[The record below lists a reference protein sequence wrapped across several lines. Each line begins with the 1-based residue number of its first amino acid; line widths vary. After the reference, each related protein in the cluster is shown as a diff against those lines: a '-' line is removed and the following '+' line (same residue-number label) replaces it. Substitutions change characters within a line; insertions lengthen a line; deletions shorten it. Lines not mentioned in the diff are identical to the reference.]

1 MASAATITS
10 HPGGWNKPI
19 AQKVTSIQRKMWL
32 PGLVMSSPPI
42 RMGYMMAETTGVKL
56 QTDTLP
62 FAEAM
67 PAGTMSR
74 MEDNEIDDALK
85 SSEGL
90 TEASPVRLRSTGT
103 RQMVAFVIYSVL
115 MTLLIASSYLIFWLL
130 EQPYVAFNRDGA
142 LVFAHWYSPM
152 VFAVPLMF
160 AAAFSS
166 LASGVG
172 RLRFSEI
179 GLEWLGIIGTIYVIV
194 FVSLGAFLNLAL
206 GSFDI
211 DSGDNGTIVIVLGVW
226 LLLVGYAVKAIYDA
240 ARDSIADTMKAYLER
255 WGF

>member
-1 MASAATITS
+1 
-10 HPGGWNKPI
+10 
-19 AQKVTSIQRKMWL
+19 
-32 PGLVMSSPPI
+32 
-42 RMGYMMAETTGVKL
+42 MAETTGVKL

-74 MEDNEIDDALK
+74 MEDNEIDEALK

-90 TEASPVRLRSTGT
+90 TEASPVRLRSTGA

-142 LVFAHWYSPM
+142 L
-152 VFAVPLMF
+152 
-160 AAAFSS
+160 
-166 LASGVG
+166 
-172 RLRFSEI
+172 
-179 GLEWLGIIGTIYVIV
+179 V

-240 ARDSIADTMKAYLER
+240 ARDSIADTMKTYLER
-255 WGF
+255 WGV